1 MAQARFTQVRL
12 RLHGI
17 PWIELALHDGQRKQ
31 PNTYLP
37 KLATLLK
44 YDNFQGQVVS
54 PHSFRNL

>member
-1 MAQARFTQVRL
+1 M
-12 RLHGI
+12 HGI